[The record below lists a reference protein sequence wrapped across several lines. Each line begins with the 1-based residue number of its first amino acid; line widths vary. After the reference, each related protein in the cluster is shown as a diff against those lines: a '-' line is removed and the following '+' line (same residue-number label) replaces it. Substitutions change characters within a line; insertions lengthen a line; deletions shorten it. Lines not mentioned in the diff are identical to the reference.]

1 MLKDVMTDMG
11 FWKDDA
17 LIFTEFVMKAY
28 SDEPGI
34 EITILDDLLLD
45 MSSSEVNVIYGKD
58 QTSDPMC

>member
-17 LIFTEFVMKAY
+17 LICREYVQKMY

-34 EITILDDLLLD
+34 IIGIYDDMNLNED
-45 MSSSEVNVIYGKD
+45 WNDYD
-58 QTSDPMC
+58 DTD